1 MGRYKYTVKEG
12 DPELVQDTLDSIK
25 EPITCT
31 DLEKLFKAKNLRAIA
46 SLKIPLEEGSGFY
59 LYVSGK
65 NNREPHAT
73 VEMEYE
79 RSFTI

>member
-31 DLEKLFKAKNLRAIA
+31 DLEKLFKDKNLRARP
-46 SLKIPLEEGSGFY
+46 SLRIPL
-59 LYVSGK
+59 
-65 NNREPHAT
+65 
-73 VEMEYE
+73 
-79 RSFTI
+79 